1 MDWTTLLFGVMLGI
15 LLLPALMV
23 LGLRLLMWLLARKV
37 KKLVKDLE
45 ANGGKMPGFG
55 GGVQGGGG
63 TPPLNLGWQ
72 VQTFGFGLPTADP
85 GPAQVVDYPAL
96 APEMTL
102 QDQFLQKTNL
112 SPEEWETVKD
122 RLVFVTDDLTIAE
135 LEEMGFEPTGL
146 GTPREQVQGQSQ
158 LLGTLDEADVY
169 VRRK

>member
-1 MDWTTLLFGVMLGI
+1 MDWSTLLLGVMLGI
-15 LLLPALMV
+15 LLLPTLLM

-45 ANGGKMPGFG
+45 ANGGQMH
-55 GGVQGGGG
+55 
-63 TPPLNLGWQ
+63 
-72 VQTFGFGLPTADP
+72 TFGFGLPTADP
-85 GPAQVVDYPAL
+85 GPVQVLDLPAL

-102 QDQFLQKTNL
+102 EEQFLQKTNL

-122 RLVFVTDDLTIAE
+122 RLVFVHDDLTIAE

-146 GTPREQVQGQSQ
+146 GTPREQVHGQSQ